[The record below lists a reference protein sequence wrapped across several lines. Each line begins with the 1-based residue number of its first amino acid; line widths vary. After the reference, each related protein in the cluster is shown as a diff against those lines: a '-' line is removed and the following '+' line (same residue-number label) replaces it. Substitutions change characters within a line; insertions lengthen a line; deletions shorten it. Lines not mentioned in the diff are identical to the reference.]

1 MDCSFI
7 CVALEV
13 NLRRQLMGKRI
24 DYRFRALISVGST
37 DEVLVK
43 YLRSKDLELSEKNMV
58 LWAAAAYWLP
68 LALQKNGCSSNGQL
82 KQSARTA
89 IYKLRQHINFL
100 AQTFGLENELETNM
114 IGAISSSAEQEI
126 PTSRLVSPQAFQ
138 IEDELVNRL
147 ADLEQDDSYQLTA
160 QPVTDQPETT
170 LLLHHND
177 DKTFEALFVQ

>member
-7 CVALEV
+7 YVVLEV
-13 NLRRQLMGKRI
+13 NLQRHLMGKRI

-37 DEVLVK
+37 DEILVK

-68 LALQKNGCSSNGQL
+68 LALQKNGCCSNGQL

-100 AQTFGLENELETNM
+100 AQTFGLENELEVSM
-114 IGAISSSAEQEI
+114 IGAISSLAELETTAI
-126 PTSRLVSPQAFQ
+126 GEMNAKAEQ
-138 IEDELVNRL
+138 IEDESVNNL
-147 ADLEQDDSYQLTA
+147 AAPLLEHKDLEQ
-160 QPVTDQPETT
+160 PVSPSETT
-170 LLLHHND
+170 QLLHHND